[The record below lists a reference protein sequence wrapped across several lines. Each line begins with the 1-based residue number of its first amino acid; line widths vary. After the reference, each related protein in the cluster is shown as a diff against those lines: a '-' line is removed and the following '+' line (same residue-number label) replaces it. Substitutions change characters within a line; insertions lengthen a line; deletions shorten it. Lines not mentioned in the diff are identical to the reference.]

1 MDWWLVLLRLI
12 WCLPFVVVLCVW
24 VKLYWTRH
32 AQPLHPAPLIALAC
46 VNVPAVLA
54 AGGLIYFTLWPSP
67 LSPWPPSYYGLYGLV
82 MLLSFLGCVVGAIL
96 WRSSP
101 RWLLG
106 VEIAVSVCLFV
117 MSLLAGS
124 TI

>member
-1 MDWWLVLLRLI
+1 
-12 WCLPFVVVLCVW
+12 VLCVW

-32 AQPLHPAPLIALAC
+32 AEPLHPAPLIALAC
-46 VNVPAVLA
+46 VTVPAVLA
-54 AGGLIYFTLWPSP
+54 AGGLIYFTLWPLP